1 MIEKVLNRKNLYKA
15 YRQVVRN
22 KGSAGVDGM
31 KVTELFSYLESN
43 RDRIATSILNHTY
56 VPNPIRGVEIPK
68 SNGKTRLLGVP
79 TVADRWLQQAV
90 SQVLM
95 IKYELKF
102 EEHSYG
108 FRPEKNIHKAVTQAL
123 KNINDGYQDIVD
135 IDLKGFFDEVDHSVL
150 LQLIFQRVKCP
161 PTLRLIRKWLRAPIQ
176 IDGKLHRRRKGVP
189 QGSPISPLLSNILLD
204 VLDKE
209 LDRRNLKYVRYADD
223 FSIYTKSKREARK
236 VGNEIFLFLRDKL
249 RLPINREKS
258 GIRRPSTFE
267 LLGHAFVPTYE
278 KGVKGKYQLVV
289 KKSSWESLK
298 RKLKQITKKTK
309 PFSFEERLKKLA
321 EVWRGWVNNY
331 RLASI
336 HAKLKAID
344 EWLRNRLRYC
354 IWHDWKKPE
363 RKRKNLIRLGVDQD
377 HAYAWSRTRK
387 GGWAVAQSPILTT
400 TITLSRLRRKG
411 YESMLSYYQKS
422 QPTIQ

>member
-1 MIEKVLNRKNLYKA
+1 MIEKVLKRKNLYKA

-31 KVTELFSYLESN
+31 EVTELFSYLENN
-43 RDRIATSILNHTY
+43 RDRIVTSILNHTY
-56 VPNPIRGVEIPK
+56 VPKPIEGVEIPK
-68 SNGKTRLLGVP
+68 ESGKTRLLGVP
-79 TVADRWLQQAV
+79 TVVDRWILQAV

-95 IKYELKF
+95 TKYELTF
-102 EEHSYG
+102 EEYSYG
-108 FRPEKNIHKAVTQAL
+108 FRPQKNTQRAVTQAL
-123 KNINDGYQDIVD
+123 KYINDGYQDIVD
-135 IDLKGFFDEVDHSVL
+135 IDLRGFFDEVDHSIL
-150 LQLIFQRVKCP
+150 LQFIYQRVKCP
-161 PTLRLIRKWLRAPIQ
+161 TTLRLIRKWLRAPIR
-176 IDGKLHRRRKGVP
+176 IDGKLHKRRKGVP

-204 VLDKE
+204 TLDKE

-223 FSIYTKSKREARK
+223 FSVYTKSRKEARK
-236 VGNEIFLFLRDKL
+236 VGNEIYLFLRDKL

-258 GIRRPSTFE
+258 GIRRPSNFE
-267 LLGHAFVPTYE
+267 MLGHAFVPTYQ
-278 KGVKGKYQLVV
+278 KGVRGKYQLVV
-289 KKSSWESLK
+289 RTKCWESLK

-309 PFSFEERLKKLA
+309 PYSFEERLRKLA

-331 RLASI
+331 RLASMT
-336 HAKLKAID
+336 AKLKTMD

-387 GGWAVAQSPILTT
+387 GGWAVAQSPILIT

-411 YESMLSYYQKS
+411 YESML
-422 QPTIQ
+422 

>member
-31 KVTELFSYLESN
+31 NVSELFSYLESH

-56 VPNPIRGVEIPK
+56 VPQPIRGVEIPK

-79 TVADRWLQQAV
+79 TVVDRWLQQAV

-95 IKYELKF
+95 TKYELTF

-223 FSIYTKSKREARK
+223 FSIYTKSKKEARK
-236 VGNEIFLFLRDKL
+236 VGNEIYLFLKDKL

-258 GIRRPSTFE
+258 GIRRPSDFE

-387 GGWAVAQSPILTT
+387 GGWAVAQSPILIT

-411 YESMLSYYQKS
+411 YESMLSYYLKT